1 MHVRTLTQQRGVGID
16 ELEFY
21 FVGLVV
27 TPSFYLIISYLI
39 ISYLII
45 SYFMYY
51 VFYLMLFYFVLF
63 YFILI
68 YFILSYLNLSQEPNL
83 CSNQSLR
90 MI

>member
-39 ISYLII
+39 LAYHILSYHILL
-45 SYFMYY
+45 Y
-51 VFYLMLFYFVLF
+51 VLCFLFNVILF
-63 YFILI
+63 C
-68 YFILSYLNLSQEPNL
+68 FILSYLNLSQEPNL